1 MVTTRE
7 SYAKKIGNTIE
18 KPIGTF
24 AFEEISGLNWTVS
37 DKPLFAQV
45 KGYQRP
51 YNEKKMIV
59 RDDND
64 NMLGIVG
71 SEYQTVQ
78 NHDLF
83 ELVQCLQEF
92 ESDMIV
98 ESAGHFQEGR
108 TVFLQVRMDSLG
120 MAIGDD
126 KINPILTIVN
136 GHVGNYNTCIF
147 PSTIRIKCQNTL
159 RMAMKK
165 RNDFSLGW
173 KVKHSKNAME
183 NLLTVKNALKSIS
196 LEWENTKD
204 KIDRLA
210 NTAMGDDDILTLIEA
225 TFGEKK
231 SESKRGETRSENR
244 NQKIFDILESNT
256 SKVSGVEGS
265 LWIGMNAITEYLDH
279 EASVK
284 FDSLETRFENNV
296 IGGPSMN
303 KKELVWL
310 KALEMAG
317 VE

>member
-1 MVTTRE
+1 MVTTRQD
-7 SYAKKIGNTIE
+7 YARQIGVSID

-24 AFEEISGLNWTVS
+24 QFEEISGLNWTVS
-37 DKPLFAQV
+37 DKPIFAQIN
-45 KGYQRP
+45 GYQIP

-59 RDDND
+59 RDDNHSP
-64 NMLGIVG
+64 LGIVG
-71 SEYQTVQ
+71 SDYVTVQ

-83 ELVQCLQEF
+83 ELVQYLQEF

-98 ESAGHFQEGR
+98 ESAGHFGGGK
-108 TVFLQVRMDSLG
+108 TVFMQVRMDSLKWK
-120 MAIGDD
+120 IGNDQ
-126 KINPILTIVN
+126 INPLLTIVN
-136 GHVGNYNTCIF
+136 GHIGNYNTSIF
-147 PSTIRIKCQNTL
+147 PSTIRVTCQNTL
-159 RMAMKK
+159 RMAMKNRK
-165 RNDFSLGW
+165 NFSMGW

-183 NLLTVKNALKSIS
+183 NLLQVKNALKGIS

-204 KIDRLA
+204 NIDRLV
-210 NTAMGDDDILTLIEA
+210 NTAMGDDDILTLISA

-231 SESKRGETRSENR
+231 SEKKTGETRSENR
-244 NQKIFDILESNT
+244 NQKIFDILESDT

-284 FDSLETRFENNV
+284 HGSFETRFENNL
-296 IGGPSMN
+296 IAGPSMN

-317 VE
+317 V